1 MRQFLCARKYENE
14 NESDAASAA
23 CFQNIK
29 YQVEYNVMYVDSIG
43 DSLLTFL

>member
-1 MRQFLCARKYENE
+1 MRQFLCARKCENE

-29 YQVEYNVMYVDSIG
+29 YQVDDNVS
-43 DSLLTFL
+43 SL